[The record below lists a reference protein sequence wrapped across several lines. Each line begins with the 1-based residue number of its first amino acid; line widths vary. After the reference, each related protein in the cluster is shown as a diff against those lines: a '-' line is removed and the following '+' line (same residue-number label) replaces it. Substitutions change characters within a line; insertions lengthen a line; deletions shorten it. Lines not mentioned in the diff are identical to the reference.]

1 MALFA
6 VMYRPPDRYDFF
18 DKIYDPLEKAWS
30 KSSNIFILGDFNCN
44 FAQNVNTE
52 SGLEACG
59 NTKKL
64 LNIFQMFD
72 LNNVINE
79 MTRITLTSKSLID
92 LIVTTRTDM
101 VQSSGVFTL
110 GISDHNLVYATLRLK
125 FKRPPPV
132 IIRCRNFKLM
142 NDTNFKR
149 DVSRAP
155 FHIGEIFDDRNDK
168 RWTWEKLFKEICD
181 IHAPWKEVKIRSKS
195 LPWMNNTIRLKINRR
210 FKLFKKAIK
219 TKCTE
224 DWNNYKNSRNQIT
237 SELRKAKADYFS
249 NMFGEVTTSK
259 AYWDLIKKS
268 VPPKVRQNIGR
279 IKGDN
284 RQI

>member
-1 MALFA
+1 MNTKIAIDGLKLVRLDRTERKGGGCVLYYKEHLKAVHRKDLSVPGIEAIWLQVKFPSCLALFS

-18 DKIYDPLEKAWS
+18 DKIYDPLEKAWT
-30 KSSNIFILGDFNCN
+30 KSSNIFLLGDFNCN
-44 FAQNVNTE
+44 FSQNANTE

-79 MTRITLTSKSLID
+79 MTRITLTSESLID
-92 LIVTTRTDM
+92 LIVTTRMDM
-101 VQSSGVFTL
+101 VQSSGVFPF

-125 FKRPPPV
+125 VKRPPPV

-155 FHIGEIFDDRNDK
+155 FHIGEIFDDPNDK
-168 RWTWEKLFKEICD
+168 LWTWEKLFKEICD

-195 LPWMNNTIRLKINRR
+195 LPWMNNTIRLKQEI
-210 FKLFKKAIK
+210 
-219 TKCTE
+219 
-224 DWNNYKNSRNQIT
+224 
-237 SELRKAKADYFS
+237 
-249 NMFGEVTTSK
+249 
-259 AYWDLIKKS
+259 
-268 VPPKVRQNIGR
+268 
-279 IKGDN
+279 
-284 RQI
+284 